1 MIRQRESSSSSSRAR
16 IPGIDLGAVT
26 LKAPGAPLDAADSVL
41 IGSLWAID
49 SAW

>member
-1 MIRQRESSSSSSRAR
+1 MIRQRESSSSSSRAG

-26 LKAPGAPLDAADSVL
+26 FKAPGAPSDAADSVPVR
-41 IGSLWAID
+41 SPWSID